1 MSQTEPQPAAPE
13 PNRPGSQYSLQTLL
27 LLFVVL
33 GSSLAVFGA
42 WGIVVFALTVGLAI
56 YLHRVESLWSLTEL
70 ALVVLCLMCLLTC
83 LLLPAV
89 QSAGRVARR
98 AVCQNN
104 LKQIALALL
113 YYHQTNG
120 CFPPAYLADKNGKP
134 MHSWRVLILP
144 YMEMKALYDTYDF
157 TEPWDGPKNKKLSA
171 TWLQGYVCPSETNAY
186 GPGAARTS
194 YVAVVGRNAAWAGTK
209 SRKLGP
215 VDFPGG
221 ASNTIMVVEVANS
234 GIPWMEPRDLSLD
247 ALAAAGAKSPALTVS
262 SNHGQSEDFFF
273 TYDPCC
279 GAHVAMADGSVHYL
293 PPGSLSTENLRKIL
307 QVGGYRGEEN
317 RPGDVPYDAGRRLNW
332 PNIAALAVWLLSV
345 GALLY
350 RAVRSRK
357 AKLPPAAAGNST

>member
-1 MSQTEPQPAAPE
+1 MSEVAPQPAVPE
-13 PNRPGSQYSLQTLL
+13 PERPGFQYSLTTLL

-144 YMEMKALYDTYDF
+144 YLEQNSLYEQYRFD
-157 TEPWDGPKNKKLSA
+157 EPWDGCSYKLMYGKLPESCM
-171 TWLQGYVCPSETNAY
+171 LPSS
-186 GPGAARTS
+186 GAALDNLT
-194 YVAVVGRNAAWAGTK
+194 
-209 SRKLGP
+209 
-215 VDFPGG
+215 DFGG
-221 ASNTIMVVEVANS
+221 AVHRQD
-234 GIPWMEPRDLSLD
+234 PF
-247 ALAAAGAKSPALTVS
+247 
-262 SNHGQSEDFFF
+262 SEISWRECDG
-273 TYDPCC
+273 
-279 GAHVAMADGSVHYL
+279 GAHDSSGQRFNHHRGYL
-293 PPGSLSTENLRKIL
+293 ATERFH
-307 QVGGYRGEEN
+307 
-317 RPGDVPYDAGRRLNW
+317 A
-332 PNIAALAVWLLSV
+332 
-345 GALLY
+345 
-350 RAVRSRK
+350 
-357 AKLPPAAAGNST
+357 